1 MSRHSFKILS
11 KALSAPSQKSYSD
24 LLIKVNNLRKK
35 SDSMFDSELTLA
47 LLQAG
52 KKIPKNHN
60 WGGHKDIR
68 ELGFRSNLIASL
80 GIERDLRFCSAWLA
94 HHAENITDFVAST
107 QEIQSSIFAQNYT
120 RAMHLLDDLVE
131 LHGWSVTLLELSFFL
146 TEKISGIEGVN
157 KLYSSIKESGKQRI
171 ITTLSEIFAERV
183 DEKYS
188 IDAFL
193 SKWNDAFN
201 RYFST
206 RPQTKSYV
214 AFRATN
220 QMASLEVGL
229 AHSLCADFSN
239 SIYDCYGTLLE
250 AMTSLVTER
259 TPSKHSKLVSEIA
272 SNLISAGV
280 QDHRLAKIISFC
292 GDYRQPIMP
301 DGGCDLDK
309 ITDALL
315 LGDVK
320 LGSNTLA
327 ATALNV
333 ISERGGIA
341 QAEVLQLIRLGLCLR
356 TLPIGAALLNFGLKV
371 TSSDLHDKTALPWV
385 SLACTTFRVE
395 ELFCL
400 PDEQVWWTIRSIA
413 NSSTLPHDIQA
424 TARNLVTVKDT
435 IWQADIGNLLSNT
448 AMFWLARGLAKEG
461 RHGEALEIA
470 KVLENSGD
478 KGKLQEKKLRVYIS
492 CLQGDLS
499 SALEMVADEITLP
512 ESRAY
517 TLPLAELFAGKKW
530 IAFKHHKMLDVA
542 ASAYYTN
549 STLRHPDKNIK
560 HICAMA
566 CRAIFQIGGRDWIH
580 KAWGNA
586 SAAERRK
593 FTYFLEHVWVEENFG
608 LVDLKSTAEVRQE
621 RIAALELL
629 VQVNPEHAQIYGA
642 KILEVTLLDTV
653 LAGLSHIDES
663 RIFVNEPSV
672 ARWAEKELKHDVERW
687 KKQAAPHDIKL
698 LEYQRDQLI
707 KVSNDLDNE
716 DFIMEFASAEL
727 SEHNKLLLSV
737 VERLKDRFLNDP
749 LDGLN
754 CYLSSR
760 IRHGTFRGTILGPME
775 ESGFLVSGGEID
787 QKLLILFDSYSEQD
801 LENVVIPAL
810 KELTA
815 SMAALVDDAT
825 KNRIRIQS
833 ELHPQGYIKI
843 QKNDLL
849 YGKLYSLLGSEYE
862 FQIFISLCFGFFWE
876 LLTPALQSLH
886 NYFSGDFQQKLQ
898 GNFEAAI
905 QKISL
910 DIYDSRQATDALR
923 KVAAQTGQQCGVAA
937 RWFFTEEKA
946 GERFFSLEEALGIA
960 EKATKNTYRLFNA
973 QVEVPDSDC
982 LALPLT
988 SIGLATIVE
997 CIHITFE
1004 NCWKHSGLGSAAYR
1018 IQVCVENDSKAGIL
1032 RLVVSNP
1039 LSRER
1044 LAKLSQEEIQRI
1056 RDRFNYGLDPN
1067 TVADEGG
1074 SGLPKLARLS
1084 IDKDNGSYS
1093 TSLNIDVTE
1102 SLFLVKIS
1110 IPLHKRGEAYDAY
1123 NQ

>member
-11 KALSAPSQKSYSD
+11 KALNAPSQKSYSD
-24 LLIKVNNLRKK
+24 LLRKVNSLRQASESK
-35 SDSMFDSELTLA
+35 FDAELTLA
-47 LLQAG
+47 LFQAG
-52 KKIPKNHN
+52 KKVPHNHN
-60 WGGHKDIR
+60 WGGYKEVR

-80 GIERDLRFCSAWLA
+80 GIERDLKFCSAWLS
-94 HHAENITDFVAST
+94 HHAKNINSFVAAA
-107 QEIQSSIFAQNYT
+107 QEIQSSIFAQNYP
-120 RAMHLLDDLVE
+120 RAKHLVDELVAS
-131 LHGWSVTLLELSFFL
+131 HGWSVMLLELSYFL
-146 TEKISGIEGVN
+146 TEKLSGIEGVN
-157 KLYSSIKESGKQRI
+157 LLHSSIKASGKQRI
-171 ITTLSEIFAERV
+171 ITILSEIFAERV

-214 AFRATN
+214 ALRATN
-220 QMASLEVGL
+220 QMDSLEVGL

-259 TPSKHSKLVSEIA
+259 APSKHSKLVSEVA
-272 SNLISAGV
+272 SDLISAGI

-292 GDYRQPIMP
+292 GEYRQPIIS
-301 DGGCDLDK
+301 DGWCDLDE

-315 LGDVK
+315 LGDVQ
-320 LGSNTLA
+320 LGPDALA
-327 ATALNV
+327 SSALNV

-356 TLPIGAALLNFGLKV
+356 TLPLGAALLNFGLKV
-371 TSSDLHDKTALPWV
+371 TSSDLHEKTALPWV
-385 SLACTTFRVE
+385 SLACTTFRIE

-400 PDEQVWWTIRSIA
+400 PDDQVWWTIRSIA
-413 NSSTLPHDIQA
+413 GNSAIPNYIQA
-424 TARNLVTVKDT
+424 TARNLISVKDSA
-435 IWQADIGNLLSNT
+435 WDDDIGSLLSNT
-448 AMFWLARGLAKEG
+448 AMFWLARGLAKDG
-461 RHGEALEIA
+461 RHEEALEISNA
-470 KVLENSGD
+470 LENSGD
-478 KGKLQEKKLRVYIS
+478 KGYLQAKKLRVYIS
-492 CLQGDLS
+492 CLQGNLAK
-499 SALEMVADEITLP
+499 ALDMVADEITSP

-517 TLPLAELFAGKKW
+517 TLPLAELFLGRKW
-530 IAFKHHKMLDVA
+530 VVFKHHRTLDVA
-542 ASAYYTN
+542 ISAYYAN
-549 STLRHPDKNIK
+549 STLPHPDKNVK

-566 CRAIFQIGGRDWIH
+566 CRAIFQTGGRDWIH
-580 KAWGNA
+580 TEWNSA
-586 SAAERRK
+586 SAVDRRK
-593 FTYFLEHVWVEENFG
+593 FTYFLEHVWIEENFG
-608 LVDLKSTAEVRQE
+608 LIDLKSTAEVRQE

-672 ARWAEKELKHDVERW
+672 AHWAEKELKHDVERW
-687 KKQAAPHDIKL
+687 KKQAAPRDIEI
-698 LEYQRDQLI
+698 LEYQRNQLI
-707 KVSNDLDNE
+707 KVSNELDNE
-716 DFIMEFASAEL
+716 EFMEFASAEL
-727 SEHNKLLLSV
+727 SEHNKLLLSI

-775 ESGFLVSGGEID
+775 ESGFLVSGGDVD

-801 LENVVIPAL
+801 LEGVVIPAL

-843 QKNDLL
+843 QQNDLL

-876 LLTPALQSLH
+876 LLSPALQSLH
-886 NYFSGDFQQKLQ
+886 DYFSGDFQQKLQ
-898 GNFEAAI
+898 GYFESAI

-910 DIYDSRQATDALR
+910 DTYDSRQATDALR

-973 QVEVPDSDC
+973 QVEVAESEC

-1004 NCWKHSGLGSAAYR
+1004 NCWKHSGLGSAGYR
-1018 IQVCVENDSKAGIL
+1018 IQVCVEKDPDEGIL
-1032 RLVVSNP
+1032 KLVVSNP
-1039 LSRER
+1039 LSKER
-1044 LAKLSQEEIQRI
+1044 LAELSPDEIQRI

-1067 TVADEGG
+1067 TVAGEGG

-1093 TSLNIDVTE
+1093 TSLDIDVSE
-1102 SLFLVKIS
+1102 SLFLVKVS